1 MAKQT
6 KTHTK
11 LRIVAGLVV
20 FVLVILVVSAVVL
33 VTHYTRWAQTPVLDV
48 GESVTLNIEPGTQ
61 WAEIADNLE
70 INISDLIDVEHP
82 DFVKN
87 YGKQPLEMSQ
97 HDWLKLLDQTP
108 KVLTYPIVIHGNR
121 FLQIK
126 NPSDFVK
133 FLEPDSAG
141 LEMS

>member
-1 MAKQT
+1 MGVIAKDDRKITLYYNSETSLGSQT
-6 KTHTK
+6 LAYVKASKKKLQTIDISKTK
-11 LRIVAGLVV
+11 
-20 FVLVILVVSAVVL
+20 
-33 VTHYTRWAQTPVLDV
+33 VT
-48 GESVTLNIEPGTQ
+48 GTQ

-87 YGKQPLEMSQ
+87 YGKQHLEMSQ